1 MKRIISLLLSVVL
14 LLSLSACGKE
24 KKAQSGAAVLDGK
37 KVIIIGNSHTYNGK
51 VVFYVSKTAVEQEK
65 RNNDLALFYQ
75 LCKANGAEVSV
86 TNWCFSGHGLGSLFR
101 NPCTVGGGCEGIMHE
116 EYLTDRN
123 YDYVVITPGV
133 GESSEK
139 NIGED
144 IAYIAEFFREANPD
158 VKFVCL
164 GNASVYG
171 KNRTD
176 TTYPGI
182 TGYYKTLE
190 AQGFQIADWGM
201 LVSDLIDGYSTVPGG
216 QETYTKSTFIVND
229 GFHPN
234 VLSGYIASMMLYC
247 VITGDTAADQ
257 PRDLLTEGS
266 DLWSLVENQLEKS
279 YDYGDQETNFH
290 KVLSSDSEMKGIQLL
305 IDQYL
310 EDQPYRQN

>member
-1 MKRIISLLLSVVL
+1 MKRIISLLLCAVL
-14 LLSLSACGKE
+14 LVGLSACGKE
-24 KKAQSGAAVLDGK
+24 KKAKSGAELLDGK
-37 KVIIIGNSHTYNGK
+37 KVIIIGNSHTYNGN
-51 VVFYVSKTAVEQEK
+51 VVFYVGKTVLEQEK

-75 LCKANGAEVSV
+75 LCHANGAEVSV
-86 TNWCFSGHGLGSLFR
+86 TNWCFSGHGLGSLFG
-101 NPCTVGGGCEGIMHE
+101 NPCTVGGGCEGVMHE

-133 GESSEK
+133 GEASQAS
-139 NIGED
+139 IAED
-144 IAYIAEFFREANPD
+144 MAYITEFFREANPD
-158 VKFVCL
+158 VQFVCL

-190 AQGFQIADWGM
+190 GNGFKIADWGM
-201 LVSDLIDGYSTVPGG
+201 LVSDLIDGYSTVPGS

-247 VITGDTAADQ
+247 VITGDAATEQ
-257 PRDLLTEGS
+257 PRDLLSEGS
-266 DLWSLVENQLEKS
+266 NLRSLVENQLKKS
-279 YDYGDQETNFH
+279 YEYGDLQTNFH
-290 KVLSSDSEMKGIQLL
+290 KVLSSDNEMKGIQLL
-305 IDQYL
+305 IEQYL